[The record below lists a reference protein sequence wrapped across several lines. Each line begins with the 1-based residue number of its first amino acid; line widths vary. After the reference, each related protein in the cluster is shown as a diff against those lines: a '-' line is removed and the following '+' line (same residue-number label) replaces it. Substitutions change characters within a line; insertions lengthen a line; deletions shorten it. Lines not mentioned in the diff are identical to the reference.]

1 MGAVYG
7 IPRRCTR
14 ESCGADLRPKS
25 IEVRVSAVAD
35 RRSWNLGDR
44 YRNKD
49 RWTSEMGAQWRN
61 VKKQSSNDA
70 YWFET
75 CRTMMRE
82 HVLPHVDFTGL
93 YKLNTPEERYPLRI
107 LELCC
112 APGGFAEAMM
122 EHVRSSRG
130 RAPLYFGLTLPERDG
145 GLRLSLK
152 PLSYYPCF
160 WSNEDWLKGPREREL
175 QAELAAENVIGGFV
189 PIIMDVND
197 VNVKD
202 LEGSCPPLHQRSFH
216 IVIADGAWSGL
227 GVAEAVAMK
236 LNQIAAA
243 IKVLK
248 PGGTLICR
256 GRCSG
261 FWADIVSLF
270 LLIFREVKLVKPSS
284 GLSSSLQTNSFC
296 IYVLS
301 GFREEVSEFPI
312 DDKGTTAKF
321 EREQMVDWVLE
332 LRDVLLAVGPAGRMQ
347 SPEAK
352 TATPMATVTSEETIL
367 EMSSISSD
375 VVGLKPASA
384 EDETL
389 PAMVSL
395 GSSDVECQAE
405 KPRQVT
411 LSVELLGSLRNFL
424 QPPATPRST
433 EYLRDDPKTTT
444 STGPSEA
451 STATSLARPNRTA
464 WLRMRRALEWT
475 LVSPVTAAAVH
486 ELFRKTALIRSSNF
500 VEVALQ
506 LAFHSVMLPQS
517 LYKLLHRPDV
527 LSRIYGVSEEAPSG
541 VIPLIHRQ
549 KFVREWDFYDIVS
562 WGAEMTAPMLELGA
576 EHLGDPRVIP

>member
-1 MGAVYG
+1 MGA
-7 IPRRCTR
+7 
-14 ESCGADLRPKS
+14 K
-25 IEVRVSAVAD
+25 
-35 RRSWNLGDR
+35 
-44 YRNKD
+44 
-49 RWTSEMGAQWRN
+49 WRN
-61 VKKQSSNDA
+61 VKKQSSNDT
-70 YWFET
+70 YWLET

-82 HVLPHVDFTGL
+82 HVLPHVDFAGL
-93 YKLNTPEERYPLRI
+93 FKLNTSSERYPLRI

-112 APGGFAEAMM
+112 APGGFAEAIM
-122 EHVRSSRG
+122 EHVKGSQGRS
-130 RAPLYFGLTLPERDG
+130 PLYFGLTLPERDG

-152 PLSYYPCF
+152 PHFYYPGF
-160 WSNEDWLKGPREREL
+160 WSNEDWLKGPRERGL
-175 QAELAAENVIGGFV
+175 LAELAAERVIGGFV

-197 VNVKD
+197 VNAKD

-216 IVIADGAWSGL
+216 IVITDGAWSGL

-243 IKVLK
+243 LKVLK

-261 FWADIVSLF
+261 FWADIVALF
-270 LLIFREVKLVKPSS
+270 FLIFREVKLVKPSS

-301 GFREEVSEFPI
+301 GFREEVAEFPI
-312 DDKGTTAKF
+312 DDKGTTARFK
-321 EREQMVDWVLE
+321 REQLVDWVLS
-332 LRDVLLAVGPAGRMQ
+332 LRDILLAVGPVGLTQ
-347 SPEAK
+347 TPES
-352 TATPMATVTSEETIL
+352 TGTPMVAVTSEETIL
-367 EMSSISSD
+367 EMNSISSD
-375 VVGLKPASA
+375 VVELKPASLRSSGVGFRA
-384 EDETL
+384 EKEVTL
-389 PAMVSL
+389 SVELL
-395 GSSDVECQAE
+395 GSFRRRQSSRDVGAE
-405 KPRQVT
+405 MSRVVT

-424 QPPATPRST
+424 KPAETPRIA
-433 EYLRDDPKTTT
+433 EYPTDEHKTTT
-444 STGPSEA
+444 STLQSEA
-451 STATSLARPNRTA
+451 STVTSPLNRPNRTA

-486 ELFRKTALIRSSNF
+486 ELFRKTALIRSTNF

-506 LAFHSVMLPQS
+506 LAFHSVMLPES

-576 EHLGDPRVIP
+576 KHLGDPWVVP